1 MAFTTSKNADEE
13 KKRNINKIARTCAQ
27 CLLLPLCFCLVL
39 GAFALLLPLQFAGE
53 VQ

>member
-1 MAFTTSKNADEE
+1 MKKK

-39 GAFALLLPLQFAGE
+39 GAFAFALLLPLQFAGE